1 MLMSCKEKKYSY
13 ISVYWEKK
21 SSTKKKEISL
31 FQRQTEADFF
41 WVWQRQNMYSRLFLW
56 IPAVSWINISLDY
69 FTTELWCVYVVIARV
84 LYYAII
90 V

>member
-41 WVWQRQNMYSRLFLW
+41 EYDKDKTCTLAFFYEYPLFHEL
-56 IPAVSWINISLDY
+56 IFHLTISQLSCDV
-69 FTTELWCVYVVIARV
+69 FML
-84 LYYAII
+84 
-90 V
+90 